1 MSAESWV
8 EPVYLDAF
16 GRERRIRPAARRR
29 VERLVADETPS
40 GGLAPVAVVRPG
52 GRLPAAGDVVLEDGT
67 ELGSVSAL
75 PPDVPYGYHRVRAG
89 NAEQLLLAGP
99 GRCHPPG
106 APAWGW
112 AVQLY
117 AARSAASWGI
127 GDLADLREIGAWA
140 REAGAGLLV
149 VNPLNA
155 PTPVTP
161 IQPSPYFPSTRR
173 FRDPLYLRVEEVPGA
188 AAAGAEL
195 ERLTAAGRAL
205 NAGDRIDR
213 DAAFRL
219 KAAALAAIWAATP
232 PTDGLARYREEQGPG
247 LRDWAAFATLA
258 ERHGAG
264 WSGWP
269 DQLRQ
274 PGSAAV
280 ARFVEDH
287 ASRVAFHEWVQW
299 LIDRQIAA
307 AGANLPLVHDVPTGV
322 DRDGADAWAWRDT
335 LALGASVGAPPDRF
349 SAAGQDWGLPPFVPH
364 RLRAAGYRPL
374 IETLRAAFR
383 NAGGLRID
391 HVMGLFRQWW
401 IPLGAEPGDGAY
413 VRYPADEL
421 LEVLAI
427 ESARAGAFVIGEDLG
442 TVAPGVRRELRRRGI
457 LSYRLVYFERRSPG
471 QYPAASLAAVGTHDL
486 PTVAGTWLGSD
497 LDSRRRAGL
506 PPDAEGLARL
516 RRRLARAAGVDP
528 TARVED
534 VVLAVHRVLAA
545 SPATIVV
552 ANLEDALLVGERP
565 NLPGTIDEHPN
576 WRIPLPLSLEELR
589 EDPLVSRLAKALRR

>member
-1 MSAESWV
+1 
-8 EPVYLDAF
+8 
-16 GRERRIRPAARRR
+16 
-29 VERLVADETPS
+29 
-40 GGLAPVAVVRPG
+40 
-52 GRLPAAGDVVLEDGT
+52 
-67 ELGSVSAL
+67 
-75 PPDVPYGYHRVRAG
+75 
-89 NAEQLLLAGP
+89 
-99 GRCHPPG
+99 
-106 APAWGW
+106 
-112 AVQLY
+112 
-117 AARSAASWGI
+117 
-127 GDLADLREIGAWA
+127 
-140 REAGAGLLV
+140 
-149 VNPLNA
+149 
-155 PTPVTP
+155 
-161 IQPSPYFPSTRR
+161 
-173 FRDPLYLRVEEVPGA
+173 
-188 AAAGAEL
+188 
-195 ERLTAAGRAL
+195 
-205 NAGDRIDR
+205 
-213 DAAFRL
+213 
-219 KAAALAAIWAATP
+219 
-232 PTDGLARYREEQGPG
+232 
-247 LRDWAAFATLA
+247 
-258 ERHGAG
+258 
-264 WSGWP
+264 
-269 DQLRQ
+269 
-274 PGSAAV
+274 
-280 ARFVEDH
+280 
-287 ASRVAFHEWVQW
+287 
-299 LIDRQIAA
+299 
-307 AGANLPLVHDVPTGV
+307 
-322 DRDGADAWAWRDT
+322 
-335 LALGASVGAPPDRF
+335 
-349 SAAGQDWGLPPFVPH
+349 
-364 RLRAAGYRPL
+364 
-374 IETLRAAFR
+374 
-383 NAGGLRID
+383 
-391 HVMGLFRQWW
+391 LFRQWW